1 MLNALLLTVIVGL
14 FFLIGILIP
23 IIFKNK
29 KQLLLITTALT
40 LIIMLYL
47 ALFDL
52 LPEIIEHIENWNNGI
67 ICFIMM
73 IIGCL
78 TLKTLDIFIPEHH
91 HDHHEKND
99 NQEEHNNHL
108 FHIGL
113 ITAISLM
120 IHNLL
125 EGISIYITGISDF
138 KIGLIMALTVGLHNL
153 PLGIE
158 VSASLSSKKNKIS
171 KFIILMLLI
180 ISSSLGALGL
190 YLLNTELNT
199 ILEGILLSLT
209 IGMILYIALFE
220 LFPEVKQNLNQKE
233 TKIGLFLGF
242 LFSLLLFF
250 M

>member
-1 MLNALLLTVIVGL
+1 MYFLYYLLL
-14 FFLIGILIP
+14 
-23 IIFKNK
+23 
-29 KQLLLITTALT
+29 
-40 LIIMLYL
+40 
-47 ALFDL
+47 
-52 LPEIIEHIENWNNGI
+52 
-67 ICFIMM
+67 
-73 IIGCL
+73 
-78 TLKTLDIFIPEHH
+78 
-91 HDHHEKND
+91 
-99 NQEEHNNHL
+99 HNNHL

-158 VSASLSSKKNKIS
+158 VSASLNSKKNKIS

-180 ISSSLGALGL
+180 ISSSLGALSL

-220 LFPEVKQNLNQKE
+220 LFLEVKQNLNQKE